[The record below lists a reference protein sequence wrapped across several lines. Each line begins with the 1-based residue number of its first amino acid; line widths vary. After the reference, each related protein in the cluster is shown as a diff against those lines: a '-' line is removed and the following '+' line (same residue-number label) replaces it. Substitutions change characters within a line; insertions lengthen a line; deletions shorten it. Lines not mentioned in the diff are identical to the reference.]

1 MMSHVVIVG
10 CGVVGAAI
18 AYELSQNPTLRI
30 TVLDKQSPAQ
40 ASTSA
45 ALGVLMGAISQKKK
59 GRAWTMRDASIRRYE
74 SLIPELEAKTGM
86 SVPYNQDG
94 IVLLRFEGEDDE
106 KKWHALATLRQSQGW
121 QLNLWDAETLRSH
134 CPYVGTHLGDRPIIG
149 AIHSVHDRQLDPVA
163 LTHALIAAAK
173 INGVTFHFD
182 APVSDILPLGDGSS
196 AEGPY
201 RIAYGIPDDH
211 SGGIQP
217 EHAHAECDRPA
228 ADSSTHVLDAVD
240 HIILSTGLGTF
251 PLTQS
256 MGHTI
261 SPDINP
267 VDIRPVAGQA
277 LRIRLPEPLS
287 QSEESNSFHPVVSG
301 SDIHIV
307 PVKQQEYWVGA
318 TVEFPTDESIQGAQ
332 NVDFDAS
339 LLTEVLQGA
348 FDLCPMLA
356 TGTIVHEWVGYRPR
370 PWNRP
375 APVIESLDGHP
386 NIILATGHYRNG
398 ILLAPATA
406 QRVSSMIAESSA
418 QPA

>member
-30 TVLDKQSPAQ
+30 TVLDKQLPAQ
-40 ASTSA
+40 ASTGA

-86 SVPYNQDG
+86 SVPCNRDG
-94 IVLLRFEGEDDE
+94 IVLLRFEEEDDE
-106 KKWHALATLRQSQGW
+106 EKWQALATLRQSQGW
-121 QLNLWDAETLRSH
+121 QLNLWNADTLRSH

-149 AIHSVHDRQLDPVA
+149 AIHSVHDRQLDPVV

-173 INGVTFHFD
+173 LNGATFHFG
-182 APVSDILPLGDGSS
+182 ATVRDILPVGGDSS

-201 RIAYGIPDDH
+201 HLAYDY
-211 SGGIQP
+211 P
-217 EHAHAECDRPA
+217 EHTRPKHIHPECDRPE
-228 ADSSTHVLDAVD
+228 ADSSPHALDAVD
-240 HIILSTGLGTF
+240 WIILSTGLGTF

-256 MGHTI
+256 IGKTVSRDI
-261 SPDINP
+261 SP

-277 LRIRLPEPLS
+277 VRIQLPNPIIHS
-287 QSEESNSFHPVVSG
+287 GESSPFHPVISG

-307 PVKQQEYWVGA
+307 PVGPQEYWVGA
-318 TVEFPTDESIQGAQ
+318 TVEFPTDESIQGDQKVESNAT
-332 NVDFDAS
+332 

-348 FDLCPMLA
+348 FDLCPPLA
-356 TGTIVHEWVGYRPR
+356 TGTIVHQWVGYRPR

-375 APVIESLDGHP
+375 APIIESLNGHS

-398 ILLAPATA
+398 VLLAPATA
-406 QRVSSMIAESSA
+406 QRVCSMITES
-418 QPA
+418 